1 MKHIVIAIL
10 SILMISCSKTK
21 APLMQAPPEKFQ
33 QLNISAGEVK
43 QIEKPKVE
51 VLFVVD
57 NSGSMKPH
65 QETLQK
71 NIDAFADIFFS
82 NSRIEAKVG
91 VVPVY
96 DRKYLNDRMKNR
108 FGQERVMN
116 PYGELVALKNPDG
129 SKIDSVPYITSS
141 TPNAKE
147 VLKATV
153 AIDVQWGPEAEESFS
168 PVLEIIQNKELNST
182 KNAGFYEKDAH
193 LFIIFL
199 TDADDATPGLSA
211 EEFYEKLV
219 QEKSD
224 PGTDNGR
231 EKVHIAMA
239 LANPDKKSATCPID
253 GDGPVY
259 KFPELQAFSRA
270 YKADLCSSDFGKKFA
285 QYAQEVANSIA
296 QQRIRLEFLPD
307 VSFEITYGVQG
318 STKEER
324 QVVPDTNYKFYPE
337 TNEFILP
344 ADLGIQPIEN
354 GQLFIHATPVQLR
367 NIGNGRLN
375 TL

>member
-1 MKHIVIAIL
+1 MKQVVIITL
-10 SILMISCSKTK
+10 ISILAISCSKTK

-33 QLNISAGEVK
+33 QLQISAGEVK
-43 QIEKPKVE
+43 QIEKPKVT

-65 QETLQK
+65 QDTLQK
-71 NIDAFADIFFS
+71 NVDSFANIFFD
-82 NSRIEAKVG
+82 NSRIEARVG

-96 DRKYLNDRMKNR
+96 DRKYLNDKMKNR
-108 FGQERVMN
+108 FGQERIMN
-116 PYGELVALKNPDG
+116 PFGELVALKNPDG
-129 SKIDSVPYITSS
+129 SLLDSVPYITSS

-153 AIDVQWGPEAEESFS
+153 AIGVQWGPEAEESFS
-168 PVLEIIQNKELNST
+168 PVLEIIQNEELNRT

-211 EEFYEKLV
+211 EEFYRTLV
-219 QEKSD
+219 EEKSD
-224 PGTDNGR
+224 PGTENGR
-231 EKVHIAMA
+231 ERVHIAMA
-239 LANPDKKSATCPID
+239 LANPKKRSAACPID
-253 GDGPVY
+253 GSGPIY
-259 KFPELQAFSRA
+259 KFSDLESFRA
-270 YKADLCSSDFGKKFA
+270 YKADLCSDNFGKQFA
-285 QYAQEVANSIA
+285 TYAQEVANSIA
-296 QQRIRLEFLPD
+296 QQRVRLDFLPD
-307 VSFEITYGVQG
+307 INYEITYGLPGSSKEDRQIVQ
-318 STKEER
+318 
-324 QVVPDTNYKFYPE
+324 QTNYTFYPE

-344 ADLGIQPIEN
+344 ANLGVKPIEN
-354 GQLFIHATPVQLR
+354 GQIFIHATPVQLR